1 MNITQRKVGDVL
13 IVELSG
19 RMTIGQGDAEAGDA
33 VRSALASGERKILL
47 DMDDVPVV
55 DSSGVGELI
64 SCYTSANNRTATV
77 KLLKLSPRVGD
88 VLKSTRLIGVFEIF
102 DDEAEAIASFA

>member
-1 MNITQRKVGDVL
+1 MKITQRKQGDVL

-33 VRSALASGERKILL
+33 IRSALASGETNILL
-47 DMDDVPVV
+47 DMGDLPVV

-64 SCYTSANNRTATV
+64 ACYTSATNRNASV
-77 KLLKLSPRVGD
+77 KLLNLSPRVGD

-102 DDEAEAIASFA
+102 EDEAAAVASF

>member
-1 MNITQRKVGDVL
+1 MNITHRKEGDVL
-13 IVELSG
+13 IIELSG
-19 RMTIGQGDAEAGDA
+19 RMTIGQGDAEVGDA
-33 VRSALASGERKILL
+33 IRSALTSGESKIVL
-47 DMDDVPVV
+47 DMGDVPVV

-64 SCYTSANNRTATV
+64 SAYTSANNRDAAV

-102 DDEAEAIASFA
+102 DDEATAVASFG

>member
-1 MNITQRKVGDVL
+1 MNITQRKEGDVL

-19 RMTIGQGDAEAGDA
+19 RMTIGQGDAEVGDA
-33 VRSALASGERKILL
+33 IRSALASGESKIVL
-47 DMDDVPVV
+47 DMGDVPVV

-64 SCYTSANNRTATV
+64 SAYTSANNRNAAI

-102 DDEAEAIASFA
+102 DDEAAAVASFD